1 MLVLQTTPQGR
12 HNYEL
17 PKDALFSNKSHQ
29 GGLNNPTDESDGQMF
44 EVIDSSRCP
53 VKTSLKK
60 RMMPGPGFE
69 PGLLRPQR
77 SVLTTRRS
85 RLTILPTAGRR
96 KKIMSYTSNSTSWIY
111 RKSCNFCLEY
121 KVKLCLVVMFLKIR
135 SCEKKLYLS

>member
-1 MLVLQTTPQGR
+1 MEKRGRENQRKLAKEMLVLQTTPQGR

-29 GGLNNPTDESDGQMF
+29 GGLNNPTDESDGKMF

-85 RLTILPTAGRR
+85 RLSIPPTAGWR
-96 KKIMSYTSNSTSWIY
+96 KKITSLTFNKVMWI
-111 RKSCNFCLEY
+111 
-121 KVKLCLVVMFLKIR
+121 LK
-135 SCEKKLYLS
+135 EDF